1 MAKKRRS
8 RSERDGLRVKLVT
21 QIVDNWS
28 LCKDFKVWA
37 YPLCLCIWFCQHLN
51 SLLGLS
57 TDFVSKIEVV
67 SSSDPGLCE
76 PSSHLSSS
84 IALLSSPTYHFPHP
98 LEVPLNHR
106 FLIVAAPLIF
116 TQRRTESRTS
126 ILAEPGTTIY
136 TSKFLTYRSRRAHH
150 CNLHSAKSKGVLK
163 LPWRTLLKPRT
174 PHSLKR
180 WKPPLQPLQPLNLR
194 PALPNARP

>member
-28 LCKDFKVWA
+28 LCKDFKVRA

-126 ILAEPGTTIY
+126 IL
-136 TSKFLTYRSRRAHH
+136 LHH
-150 CNLHSAKSKGVLK
+150 YFT
-163 LPWRTLLKPRT
+163 PPRT
-174 PHSLKR
+174 WHNHLHLKIPHVPFTPSS
-180 WKPPLQPLQPLNLR
+180 PLQSSFSQG
-194 PALPNARP
+194 AREYSNYHGAPC

>member
-1 MAKKRRS
+1 MSRTQQMAKKRRS

-28 LCKDFKVWA
+28 LCKDFKLRA
-37 YPLCLCIWFCQHLN
+37 YPLCLCIRFCQHLS

-57 TDFVSKIEVV
+57 TDFLSKIEVV

-106 FLIVAAPLIF
+106 FLVVAAPLIF

-126 ILAEPGTTIY
+126 ILASSCITILLRPEPGTTIY

-150 CNLHSAKSKGVLK
+150 CNLHSAKEQGSTQITMAHPVE
-163 LPWRTLLKPRT
+163 T
-174 PHSLKR
+174 
-180 WKPPLQPLQPLNLR
+180 
-194 PALPNARP
+194 

>member
-28 LCKDFKVWA
+28 LCKDFKVRA

-84 IALLSSPTYHFPHP
+84 IALLSSPTYHFPPPRLQVNRGTCRFGRYKNPRRPHP
-98 LEVPLNHR
+98 PPRASRVSHHPPQVSGLTLAHPCSPTLTHRRPLDQSTP
-106 FLIVAAPLIF
+106 AARVHFWPLV
-116 TQRRTESRTS
+116 
-126 ILAEPGTTIY
+126 
-136 TSKFLTYRSRRAHH
+136 
-150 CNLHSAKSKGVLK
+150 SAAAMGAPIHYVS
-163 LPWRTLLKPRT
+163 
-174 PHSLKR
+174 
-180 WKPPLQPLQPLNLR
+180 
-194 PALPNARP
+194 